1 MRMTTIRRT
10 ALLGLLVLGVGV
22 LAGCTKHG
30 DEARERQIEAQ
41 VQLAERAGVKI
52 EKAPDGTTSTNAPAA
67 SGAAAAPADPMVAA
81 GLKLATA
88 NGCAACHS
96 VDGKA
101 GVGPTWKGLFG
112 HDVELVS
119 GGPVKADEAY
129 LKESI
134 TNPNAKVVK
143 GFTPGLMPAT
153 FASLKPEEL
162 DQLIAY
168 IKSIK

>member
-22 LAGCTKHG
+22 LAGCTKDG
-30 DEARERQIEAQ
+30 DEARQRQVEAQ
-41 VQLAERAGVKI
+41 VQLAERAGVKV
-52 EKAPDGTTSTNAPAA
+52 EKAADGKTTTEAPAA
-67 SGAAAAPADPMVAA
+67 SKSSAPAAGPAA
-81 GLKLATA
+81 LGQKVATA
-88 NGCAACHS
+88 NGCIACHTI
-96 VDGKA
+96 DGKA
-101 GVGPTWKGLFG
+101 SVGPTWKSLFE

-143 GFTPGLMPAT
+143 GFAPNLMPAT
-153 FASLKPEEL
+153 FGNSLKPDEI
-162 DQLIAY
+162 DQIIAY
-168 IKSIK
+168 IKTLK

>member
-41 VQLAERAGVKI
+41 VQLAERAGVKV
-52 EKAPDGTTSTNAPAA
+52 EKAADGTTSTNAPAPSK
-67 SGAAAAPADPMVAA
+67 SGGVADGPAAL
-81 GLKLATA
+81 GQRIATA
-88 NGCAACHS
+88 NGCVACHTI
-96 VDGKA
+96 DGKA
-101 GVGPTWKGLFG
+101 SVGPTWKGLSERNT
-112 HDVELVS
+112 ELVS
-119 GGPVKADEAY
+119 GGPVKADDAY

-143 GFTPGLMPAT
+143 GFAPNLMPAT
-153 FASLKPEEL
+153 FGNSLKPEEI
-162 DQLIAY
+162 DQFVAY
-168 IKSIK
+168 IKTLK